1 MSDPG
6 TDDFGGFIPRQDYV
20 IFPGGL
26 KTPGVATI
34 QGLSSPR
41 KWNIQQGYGLSGA
54 TTVYAGT
61 DPVKFK
67 ILIQMWTSLDFV
79 QWEAIA
85 RLHFAKPLPGMKPI
99 ALGVSHPL
107 LNMPPHS
114 ITSIVI
120 EDVSGPDQDE
130 FGLWTATI
138 SCLEWKK
145 PLPAL
150 GKPLAAIP
158 AASKAIPT
166 AADLADREI
175 QAKVATL
182 KSLAGG

>member
-1 MSDPG
+1 MSTS
-6 TDDFGGFIPRQDYV
+6 TDDNLGVIPRQDYV

-26 KTPGVATI
+26 KTPGVAEI
-34 QGLSSPR
+34 VGLSSPR

-67 ILIQMWTSLDFV
+67 ILVKMWRPLDFV
-79 QWEAIA
+79 QWEALA
-85 RLHFAKPLPGMKPI
+85 RLHLAKPLPGVRPP

-107 LNMPPHS
+107 LNLPPHS
-114 ITSIVI
+114 ISSIVV
-120 EDVSGPDQDE
+120 EDVTGPEQDE
-130 FGLWTATI
+130 QGTWVATI
-138 SCLEWKK
+138 HCLEWKK

-150 GKPLAAIP
+150 GKPLGAIP
-158 AASKAIPT
+158 AASKAAPT

-175 QAKVATL
+175 QAKVAVL
-182 KSLAGG
+182 KGLAGG